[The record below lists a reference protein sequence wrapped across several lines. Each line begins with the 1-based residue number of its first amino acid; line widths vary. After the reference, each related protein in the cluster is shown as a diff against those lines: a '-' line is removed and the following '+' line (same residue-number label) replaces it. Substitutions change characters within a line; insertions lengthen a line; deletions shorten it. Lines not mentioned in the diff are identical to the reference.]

1 MNTNNILCQ
10 NETTTEQLKTFEPK
24 IEMPLEN
31 IIPIIS
37 NPKESGKET
46 LIERGIVYLI
56 TNLVNNKKYVGITT
70 RTIKIRWN
78 EHVQDALNSKRKR
91 CVLRNA
97 IVKYGRDNFKIESIA
112 EFSNITEEELL
123 DKESYYIEMYNT
135 MVDDGEGYNLI
146 RKSNQKLIM
155 SEETKRKMSIAHSGE
170 NNHFYG
176 KTHTEESLEKMGQP
190 RPNTVGDKNHYYGS
204 KHTKKIRK
212 DISKKLKSYY
222 TTHKHGR
229 TGKTFTEESRK
240 KMSLAQI
247 GKKTGESSQ
256 HYDNRIFT
264 FENRNSKETFIG
276 TGYNFRIKYNIPSQ
290 QVSGLKIGRYKS
302 YHGWI
307 ITKRP

>member
-1 MNTNNILCQ
+1 MNKNTLCQ
-10 NETTTEQLKTFEPK
+10 NETTTEQSKTSDPK

-37 NPKESGKET
+37 KPKESGKEM
-46 LIERGIVYLI
+46 LIEKGIVYLI

-135 MVDDGEGYNLI
+135 MVDDDCGYNMVKLSDQRLI
-146 RKSNQKLIM
+146 F
-155 SEETKRKMSIAHSGE
+155 SEVSKKKMSVARMGDK
-170 NNHFYG
+170 NHFFG
-176 KTHTEESLEKMGQP
+176 KTHTEETRKVMSDKHYDC
-190 RPNTVGDKNHYYGS
+190 NGDKNPFYGKRHS
-204 KHTKKIRK
+204 KELQSQIVNSYKEYLKTHDHPRLGKK
-212 DISKKLKSYY
+212 
-222 TTHKHGR
+222 
-229 TGKTFTEESRK
+229 FTEESRK

-247 GKKTGESSQ
+247 GKQAGADNGF
-256 HYDNRIFT
+256 YDSRIFT
-264 FENRNSKETFIG
+264 FEHKITGETFTG
-276 TGYNFRIKYNIPSQ
+276 TGNEFRKKYNLKASG
-290 QVSGLKIGRYKS
+290 VSSLKTGFHKS
-302 YHGWI
+302 CRKWI